1 MLFDVLQ
8 LSFIR
13 FCNAILVSSCCY
25 FRYFSV
31 TFLFS
36 SVRPRNKRTI
46 SRSHLISATDSSNIG
61 ARREDDE
68 NDDDDD
74 KDDPDRTDV
83 SQALYLAAPANSREA
98 SARGGRGRGRGSDGD
113 DSDLSYRD
121 LSETEKEEA
130 VAGALMEEIMD
141 QTMNTLSKVRWE
153 KY

>member
-1 MLFDVLQ
+1 M
-8 LSFIR
+8 
-13 FCNAILVSSCCY
+13 
-25 FRYFSV
+25 
-31 TFLFS
+31 
-36 SVRPRNKRTI
+36 
-46 SRSHLISATDSSNIG
+46 ISATDSSNIG

-113 DSDLSYRD
+113 GSDVSYRD